1 MIYGLLYSQKKIL
14 WPWIFHSRSS
24 RSLRGP
30 TLKYIF
36 PFQPFASSALA
47 FSRLSDGGESA
58 KVWKMRKRKAGEK
71 GGGAGKRKFPPS
83 FFLVCTSSILR
94 TRLSRGTCGSR
105 VCGNSCPRKGG
116 IQWMVLHDAAPA
128 FSISCPVHCT
138 AKLAELE
145 GSEALGV
152 RVKKGRIFGTVYFCQ
167 SNKVGKL
174 LISRFSIHSRG
185 KLDLEFWYQT
195 WNRRTLGISLGHGT
209 CCAWLVVWYDFCSCW
224 ILTPWMP
231 TYGSNNLP
239 SYQ

>member
-1 MIYGLLYSQKKIL
+1 MGSYIFHIWVACVAGVERGRGIWARARRPNSPFPFPFPFQRRPRRLIYGLLYSQKKIL

-116 IQWMVLHDAAPA
+116 IQ
-128 FSISCPVHCT
+128 
-138 AKLAELE
+138 
-145 GSEALGV
+145 
-152 RVKKGRIFGTVYFCQ
+152 
-167 SNKVGKL
+167 
-174 LISRFSIHSRG
+174 
-185 KLDLEFWYQT
+185 
-195 WNRRTLGISLGHGT
+195 
-209 CCAWLVVWYDFCSCW
+209 
-224 ILTPWMP
+224 
-231 TYGSNNLP
+231 
-239 SYQ
+239 

>member
-1 MIYGLLYSQKKIL
+1 MDFSQRLLQE
-14 WPWIFHSRSS
+14 
-24 RSLRGP
+24 SLR
-30 TLKYIF
+30 TNLKIHLSF
-36 PFQPFASSALA
+36 SPFYQSC
-47 FSRLSDGGESA
+47 SRLSDSGKSA
-58 KVWKMRKRKAGEK
+58 KVWKMRKGWGQREGRAKR
-71 GGGAGKRKFPPS
+71 GAGREKRKKEVSSRF
-83 FFLVCTSSILR
+83 FFLFA
-94 TRLSRGTCGSR
+94 LSQFYGPDYLGAWFHMRQQS
-105 VCGNSCPRKGG
+105 GNSCPRKTG
-116 IQWMVLHDAAPA
+116 IQWIVLHDAAPA
-128 FSISCPVHCT
+128 FPISCPVHCT

-152 RVKKGRIFGTVYFCQ
+152 RVKKGRIYGTVYFCQ

-174 LISRFSIHSRG
+174 HISRFSINRRG
-185 KLDLEFWYQT
+185 KLDLEFWYQS

>member
-1 MIYGLLYSQKKIL
+1 MEDAKGV
-14 WPWIFHSRSS
+14 
-24 RSLRGP
+24 GP
-30 TLKYIF
+30 
-36 PFQPFASSALA
+36 
-47 FSRLSDGGESA
+47 
-58 KVWKMRKRKAGEK
+58 KRRAGEK
-71 GGGAGKRKFPPS
+71 GRGAGKKEKGSFLPV
-83 FFLVCTSSILR
+83 FFLVCTFSILR
-94 TRLSRGTCGSR
+94 TRLSRSLEPCGTCDSR
-105 VCGNSCPRKGG
+105 VVTPLGNSCPRKTG
-116 IQWMVLHDAAPA
+116 IQWIVLHDATPA
-128 FSISCPVHCT
+128 FSIRCPVHCT

-152 RVKKGRIFGTVYFCQ
+152 RVKKGRIYGTGYFCQ

-174 LISRFSIHSRG
+174 HISRFSINRRG
-185 KLDLEFWYQT
+185 KLDLEFWYQS